1 MIEQKEKLEL
11 NGWDYVDGKFT
22 DQGTVSCQYQNFGDA
37 VPGNVITHAAAQQMV
52 DTLFW
57 KEESKKL
64 EMAATNEE
72 RELIMNQTAAIT
84 FSKRLL
90 LLILSQKN
98 CEGIR
103 FYICRRPDP
112 VGSNDLI
119 RSLVMVG
126 TDKSFKDLG
135 TSHPSGSIVRES
147 TSLAVVDGTQ
157 KTIIAEVG
165 GHDTLESL
173 NQKLNFMN
181 VDN

>member
-22 DQGTVSCQYQNFGDA
+22 DQGTVSCQYQNFGD
-37 VPGNVITHAAAQQMV
+37 VIPGNVITHAAAQQMV

-57 KEESKKL
+57 KQELTKL
-64 EMAATNEE
+64 QMATTDEE
-72 RELIMNQTAAIT
+72 RQLIMNQTAAIT

-90 LLILSQKN
+90 LLLLSQKN

-112 VGSNDLI
+112 VDSNDLI

-126 TDKSFKDLG
+126 TDKDFKDLG
-135 TSHPSGSIVRES
+135 ASHPSGSIIRDASPTVTE
-147 TSLAVVDGTQ
+147 GTQ
-157 KTIIAEVG
+157 K
-165 GHDTLESL
+165 
-173 NQKLNFMN
+173 
-181 VDN
+181 